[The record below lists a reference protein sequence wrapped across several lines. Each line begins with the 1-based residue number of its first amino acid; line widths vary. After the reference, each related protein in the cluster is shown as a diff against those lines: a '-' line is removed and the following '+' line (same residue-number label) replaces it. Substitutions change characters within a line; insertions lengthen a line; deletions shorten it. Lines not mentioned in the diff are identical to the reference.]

1 MGKIKDAPGNVT
13 LYTFPYAFEVLGLE
27 DRLVQFAS
35 KLIGAV
41 PGRRLRY
48 GGPPNPRLRGDDPDP
63 AGAGLED
70 VVAESPAVL
79 HYPLPVRLPGTSL
92 RMILLSI
99 APLTRFQASRRDR
112 SSTEAWAGAPYV
124 TAE

>member
-1 MGKIKDAPGNVT
+1 MGKIQDAPVDVA
-13 LYTFPYAFEVLGLE
+13 LYAFPYACEEIGLK
-27 DRLVQFAS
+27 DRPVQFAS
-35 KLIGAV
+35 KLVGAV
-41 PGRRLRY
+41 SGCRLRY
-48 GGPPNPRLRGDDPDP
+48 GGPPNPRLRGDDTDP

-92 RMILLSI
+92 RMILPSI